1 MELPVESNP
10 ITMNNQFSV
19 RLTKIRLKKAMIKQI
34 SIMGLW
40 LIVVQIRGCENQEM
54 KLRKFFQK

>member
-54 KLRKFFQK
+54 NLRKFFQK